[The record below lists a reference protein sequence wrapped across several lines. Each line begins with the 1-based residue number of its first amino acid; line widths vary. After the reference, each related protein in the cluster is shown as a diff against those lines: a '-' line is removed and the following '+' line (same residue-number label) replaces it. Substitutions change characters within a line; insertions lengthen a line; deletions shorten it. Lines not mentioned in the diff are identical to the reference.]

1 MKMSFIQSN
10 RMMYSIA
17 FVWCL
22 FIFLIVVR
30 SEPVDYNIRGTI
42 KPGWEFVRNLFRE
55 NFVKD
60 RDLGASVAA
69 YHQGS
74 LAFELGGGWF
84 DQSRTKPYDVETLQL
99 VFSTSKGLVA
109 AAVALAVQRGLLDY
123 SALVTRYWPEYGR
136 NGKEN
141 TTVADIMSHRAGL
154 PNISTPFEQFLNWTA
169 MIHTLEQMTP
179 LWSPGSAH
187 GYHAFTYGW
196 LAGELIRRVDPK
208 KRSLGQF
215 IREEMSDP
223 INFEFFIGLPI
234 NQEYRVSPLELS
246 ENIKQNITESNIEL
260 VASFNDPRTHRAEIP
275 GANGIA
281 TASSIA
287 RLYSALNTDLD
298 GGKFKRLL
306 NEDILKLATR
316 SNTPEGEIDQ
326 VMQLKVSFGMGFL
339 LFHDIFPEFG
349 PDTFGHDGFG
359 GSIGFCAPTKNFSF
373 AYVMNR
379 LEGASTD
386 GYPRIAPMLKK
397 IAEFLNR

>member
-1 MKMSFIQSN
+1 MK
-10 RMMYSIA
+10 YSIA
-17 FVWCL
+17 FVWSH
-22 FIFLIVVR
+22 FIFSLVAY

-55 NFVKD
+55 NFVQD
-60 RDLGASVAA
+60 RDLGASIAA
-69 YHQGS
+69 YYQGS

-84 DQSRTKPYDVETLQL
+84 DQSRTKPYDVETLQM

-109 AAVALAVQRGLLDY
+109 TAIALAVQRGLLDY
-123 SALVTRYWPEYGR
+123 SALVTRYWPEYGQ

-154 PNISTPFEQFLNWTA
+154 PYISTPFEQFLNWTA
-169 MIHTLEQMTP
+169 MVHTLEQMTP

-187 GYHAFTYGW
+187 GYHAYTYGW

-223 INFEFFIGLPI
+223 FDFEFFIGLPI
-234 NQEYRVSPLELS
+234 NQEYRVSLVELS
-246 ENIKQNITESNIEL
+246 DNTKQNMDESNIEL
-260 VASFNDPRTHRAEIP
+260 IALFNDPRTHRAEIP
-275 GANGIA
+275 AANGIA
-281 TASSIA
+281 TAWSIA
-287 RLYSALNTDLD
+287 KLYSALNTDLD

-306 NEDILKLATR
+306 NEDILKSAIR

-326 VMQLKVSFGMGFL
+326 VMQLNVSFGMGFL

-373 AYVMNR
+373 AYVTNR
-379 LEGASTD
+379 LEGASAD

-397 IAEFLNR
+397 IAEFLNQ